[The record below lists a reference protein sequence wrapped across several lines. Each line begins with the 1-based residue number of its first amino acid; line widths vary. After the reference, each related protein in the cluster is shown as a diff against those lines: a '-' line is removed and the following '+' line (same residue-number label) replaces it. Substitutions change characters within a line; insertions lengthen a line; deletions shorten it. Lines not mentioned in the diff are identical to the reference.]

1 MGVKWSGTCPEL
13 FLPKCNPRITKLY
26 GRKFGDETVK
36 ESIDFQEDDLTIEE
50 LMELDQDD
58 TKSDEAE
65 KSKNIKDF
73 FAKK

>member
-1 MGVKWSGTCPEL
+1 MGENLGMKDLNVEL
-13 FLPKCNPRITKLY
+13 LKKALF
-26 GRKFGDETVK
+26 
-36 ESIDFQEDDLTIEE
+36 STIEE

-73 FAKK
+73 FAKKWKDLLACMHFQFIVHILI

>member
-1 MGVKWSGTCPEL
+1 MGENLGMKDLNVEL
-13 FLPKCNPRITKLY
+13 LKKALF
-26 GRKFGDETVK
+26 
-36 ESIDFQEDDLTIEE
+36 STIEE

-73 FAKK
+73 FAKKWKYLLA